1 MQCKDSVLI
10 IRSLLKQVLQHLA
23 YSLSYFI
30 SGFLPLTNN
39 NLVFMIVASWHV
51 SSYYLFLVRANVC
64 ICLTK

>member
-30 SGFLPLTNN
+30 SVVFLPLINN
-39 NLVFMIVASWHV
+39 NLAFMIVASWHV
-51 SSYYLFLVRANVC
+51 SSY
-64 ICLTK
+64 

>member
-51 SSYYLFLVRANVC
+51 SSY
-64 ICLTK
+64 